1 MILQVL
7 FSNLEKLELYRLH
20 ELKEIWHHQL
30 PHNSFSNLRILIV
43 VDCGSLLN
51 IIPCHLIQSF
61 KNLKEIYMSECRNLK
76 HVFDLQGCDT
86 YGEILPKLEFLHLY
100 DLKKLKG
107 IIICNNE
114 ENDDARGLFSPSMP
128 ISFQNLQC
136 LSIDDCG
143 EEVEEDE
150 VLFGEK
156 VSFLQFFFLIFS
168 YYFWK
173 ILTKTFHKNMK
184 YYLNVIFV
192 NKNKN
197 TKLILILILHDT
209 MVNKGILKRKNLI
222 KQNFKFKNN
231 K

>member
-7 FSNLEKLELYRLH
+7 FSNLEKLELFYLD

-30 PHNSFSNLRILIV
+30 PNDSFSNLQILIV
-43 VDCGSLLN
+43 EGCNSLLN

-61 KNLKEIYMSECRNLK
+61 KNLKEIYVSNCGNLK
-76 HVFDLQGCDT
+76 HVFDLQGYDT
-86 YGEILPKLEFLHLY
+86 YGEILPKLEILNLAFLN
-100 DLKKLKG
+100 KLKG

-114 ENDDARGLFSPSMP
+114 ENDDTRGLFSPSMP
-128 ISFQNLQC
+128 MTFQNLKC
-136 LSIDDCG
+136 LSIIHCG
-143 EEVEEDE
+143 EEVEDGGNVNIPIGEHE
-150 VLFGEK
+150 ELFGEK
-156 VSFLQFFFLIFS
+156 VSILQFFFLIFS

-173 ILTKTFHKNMK
+173 ILTKTFHKKLK

-209 MVNKGILKRKNLI
+209 MVNK
-222 KQNFKFKNN
+222 
-231 K
+231 